1 MGRTIEDWRG
11 LGCAYPGRSGE
22 RGGGAGRRCVAQ
34 HHRSAPVEQLD
45 AFRDSSTLTA
55 TASSGVTQVQYEL
68 TGGTLSEQV
77 IATASTHH
85 RRLGCRLEHHDRGE
99 RELHPRQRRVVSWR
113 GHRHSSAGHHHGRQ
127 RPAEHHR
134 GVPGER
140 YHAGSNANSILRR
153 RGISRCEPG
162 HDRYL
167 RSRRLIHCKHNANH
181 LGLDRRSSRNSHPT
195 GVVWTVRVSLIDA
208 ERRLIR
214 GRGQW
219 DECIGARNGR

>member
-1 MGRTIEDWRG
+1 M
-11 LGCAYPGRSGE
+11 
-22 RGGGAGRRCVAQ
+22 
-34 HHRSAPVEQLD
+34 
-45 AFRDSSTLTA
+45 
-55 TASSGVTQVQYEL
+55 
-68 TGGTLSEQV
+68 
-77 IATASTHH
+77 IATSDTHH

-99 RELHPRQRRVVSWR
+99 RELHPRRASRRILA
-113 GHRHSSAGHHHGRQ
+113 GSSPRAAPVTITVEQ

-195 GVVWTVRVSLIDA
+195 GVVWTVCTFPSSMQSVASYAGGVSGTSASVPVTVDDYASLP
-208 ERRLIR
+208 
-214 GRGQW
+214 GGG
-219 DECIGARNGR
+219 C